1 MRRGAFLFVFALA
14 VSTAASACGGDGSD
28 GGSTVPPSATSTPG
42 GSGDATQGTAV
53 GTGSAPAASTAST
66 VAEMALVTT
75 VAGDVEIT
83 VTSPTAAAP
92 GTREFTAGGPA
103 SMVAVDGDDV
113 FFHTF
118 PQGGVAALNRVS
130 TATGVR
136 ATSDTNWVLSGVLPI
151 ALTSQNVWTLSPGD
165 PGSDPQPNGFTVLD
179 RATLDVVGTY
189 DAPDGEVPVSVVTV
203 DETAYVLTV
212 ATLTPAAGEPL
223 DYRIRSVGV
232 DGEFGPPLA
241 VDPPTTMIS
250 TGRFIVLASTKPAT
264 GDELQIVDPD
274 TLEVVGKFDVEGIGS
289 IGGMDETVVVSSGIY
304 DITDPAYPVR
314 RDLPPEL
321 AGSDLMGNGRL
332 VAFDFDLSTSGSQYA
347 AKVFDADTLEIT
359 DDIEGH
365 TQANIEVYASDGR
378 RLCADLDS
386 PDGSIICID
395 LDQDST
401 PHVIVPA
408 TTSVP
413 ATTTIVVSPI
423 TLSPPSTQRSPSSL
437 PPPSLI
443 WNGTYVAAP
452 SAGPLQIGHQ
462 GPRVK
467 ALQEALG
474 SKGLL
479 EGRFDGYFG
488 PDTETAVADLQRG
501 EGLPITGIAN
511 KEVADVLGLTGY

>member
-1 MRRGAFLFVFALA
+1 
-14 VSTAASACGGDGSD
+14 
-28 GGSTVPPSATSTPG
+28 
-42 GSGDATQGTAV
+42 
-53 GTGSAPAASTAST
+53 
-66 VAEMALVTT
+66 
-75 VAGDVEIT
+75 
-83 VTSPTAAAP
+83 
-92 GTREFTAGGPA
+92 
-103 SMVAVDGDDV
+103 MVAVDGDDV
-113 FFHTF
+113 FFLTF
-118 PQGGVAALNRVS
+118 AQAGATALNRVN

-165 PGSDPQPNGFTVLD
+165 PGSDPQPKGFTVLD
-179 RATLDVVGTY
+179 RATLDVVGNY
-189 DAPDGEVPVSVVTV
+189 EPPDGAVPVSVVTV

-223 DYRIRSVGV
+223 DYRISSIGV
-232 DGEFGPPLA
+232 DGNFGPALA

-250 TGRFIVLASTKPAT
+250 TGMFIVLTSTNPGT
-264 GDELQIVDPD
+264 GDELRVVDPH
-274 TLEVVGKFDVEGIGS
+274 TLEVVGEFDVDGIGS

-304 DITDPAYPVR
+304 DITDPAFPVR
-314 RDLPPEL
+314 RDVPPEL

-332 VAFDFDLSTSGSQYA
+332 VAFDFELSTSGSQYR
-347 AKVFDADTLEIT
+347 AKVFDVDTLEIT
-359 DDIEGH
+359 DDIEGQ

-386 PDGSIICID
+386 PEGSIICID

-413 ATTTIVVSPI
+413 ATTATVVSPV
-423 TLSPPSTQRSPSSL
+423 TLSPPSTQRSSSSV

-443 WNGTYVAAP
+443 WNGNYVAAP

-462 GPRVK
+462 GSRVK

-474 SKGLL
+474 SEGLL

-488 PDTETAVADLQRG
+488 PDTETAVIDLQRR
-501 EGLPITGIAN
+501 EGLPVSGIAN